1 LFLKLTETSRP
12 LEIKKGEKIM
22 KKRIVAMLMVV
33 LMLVLLVAGCGKTA
47 EEGSEADKE
56 TEVESEAGTKSAKD
70 YKVAVLTMR
79 KMTTPADLN
88 TLEGIDRL
96 KDELGIECKIIECIE
111 IAEYKEQMQAVSE
124 EGYDIVYF
132 IYDNFLE
139 AAEELAPMY
148 PDTKYI
154 GLWIDLPEEDAIDNL
169 KPLFF
174 RPEQGAFLCGAAAA
188 MMTETNKVAF
198 LGGGINPGI
207 ITFLAGY
214 EAGIKYINPD
224 CELVVS
230 WANTFDDPLKG
241 KELASSLYSREVDVI
256 FQSANQ
262 TGLGV
267 FEAAKEAGK
276 YAIGVDV
283 DQSELAPDNIIASCL
298 LDHGFATFDSISKTF
313 EGEFTNEQVY
323 YGLQEGS
330 PVVAL
335 NDKIVSAEVQEK
347 IKELEDK
354 IIAGE
359 ITIPK
364 TTETK

>member
-1 LFLKLTETSRP
+1 MKRKT
-12 LEIKKGEKIM
+12 KKM
-22 KKRIVAMLMVV
+22 VAMLVSVMLVV
-33 LMLVLLVAGCGKTA
+33 LSVAGCGAKEKKEGDEQKT
-47 EEGSEADKE
+47 K
-56 TEVESEAGTKSAKD
+56 KSAED

-88 TLEGIDRL
+88 TLEGIDKL
-96 KDELGIECKIIECIE
+96 KDELGINCKIVECVE

-124 EGYDIVYF
+124 EGYDVVYF

-139 AAEELAPMY
+139 AAKELAPMY

-154 GLWIDLPEEDAIDNL
+154 GLWIDLPKGEEIDNL

-174 RPEQGAFLCGAAAA
+174 RPEQGAFICGATAA
-188 MMTETNKVAF
+188 MMTETNQVAF

-214 EAGIKYINPD
+214 EAGIKYVNPD

-241 KELASSLYSREVDVI
+241 KELASSLYSRGVDVI

-267 FEAAKEAGK
+267 FEAAKETGK

-298 LDHGFATFDSISKTF
+298 LDHGFATFDSISKTY

-330 PVVAL
+330 PVAAI
-335 NDKIVSAEVQEK
+335 NEKIVPEDVREKVKEIEEK
-347 IKELEDK
+347 I
-354 IIAGE
+354 ISGE
-359 ITIPK
+359 IDIPK